1 MYSLWFFI
9 TLNIP
14 GQSSLA
20 NIQNGSGFLWIMNKK
35 TLKIS
40 LPCNCLL
47 QVRYATLCS
56 GNNNTVKYM
65 VTANTLLMN
74 SRLQQS
80 HFHLPK
86 NILYCKLI
94 RYSNWNQNILKSKLF
109 CFPALDYKNVFL
121 FFISLTEQLYKTWLK
136 RKCAFVALRW
146 YRTPVD
152 IHEDKRIQ

>member
-1 MYSLWFFI
+1 MLINVLSLVFYYLEYPWPKFSSQHTERFWVS
-9 TLNIP
+9 LNNE
-14 GQSSLA
+14 Q
-20 NIQNGSGFLWIMNKK
+20 KK
-35 TLKIS
+35 LKIS

-47 QVRYATLCS
+47 QVRYATLWS

-65 VTANTLLMN
+65 VTANTLLIN

-136 RKCAFVALRW
+136 RKCAW
-146 YRTPVD
+146 YGTPVD